1 MPRENP
7 RIVTG
12 LIYAQPPGRVL
23 DAVRLGAR
31 VVLPHYRI
39 TSEKSISYAHRYGL
53 KVVAWTVNSRVD
65 AVRLVESGVDGL
77 ATDTPDELVELRSEL
92 RASTRSTSY

>member
-1 MPRENP
+1 
-7 RIVTG
+7 VTG

-39 TSEKSISYAHRYGL
+39 TSEKSISYAHRYSL

-92 RASTRSTSY
+92 RASTCSTSY